1 MKTLERIT
9 GKREQSKGNVP
20 RESIWYFN
28 EETVLDSTPVKSKE
42 SAKFD
47 NRRAM
52 SEKNNR
58 LAYMS
63 MERNKPKKESSFV
76 VDWQLS
82 ESI

>member
-1 MKTLERIT
+1 MKTLKRIT

-42 SAKFD
+42 SGKFD
-47 NRRAM
+47 NRKAM
-52 SEKNNR
+52 NEKNNR
-58 LAYMS
+58 LAYTI
-63 MERNKPKKESSFV
+63 ERNKPKKESSFV